1 MLDPATSP
9 TNSPTTS
16 LTTDQLGAF
25 LRSRRERLRPANDI
39 GRRRTAGLRRTEVA
53 ARASISVEW
62 YTRIEQGRG
71 GRPSRQVLDA
81 VCTALELREDERE
94 HAFVLAFGTPAT
106 ADPFVG
112 RARLERTQRVL
123 DHLMPWPAYLKSPT
137 WDVLAWNAASRR
149 FLTDY
154 PSIPAADRNVL
165 RILFTDPT
173 TRERIKD
180 WREEAKLTVAT
191 FRLEQARWNASSA
204 SANDLV
210 RTLRDESAEF
220 AAIWDLN
227 EVGHLGQGIKHLRVG
242 RSEEE
247 TVSLHYESMSVD
259 ALPGAGLVVYAPVGP
274 RDEHLLDRAL
284 REQD

>member
-1 MLDPATSP
+1 MSRDQADTKGDGAMPGPAA
-9 TNSPTTS
+9 N
-16 LTTDQLGAF
+16 QLGVF
-25 LRSRRERLRPANDI
+25 LRSRREHLRPVNDT
-39 GRRRTAGLRRTEVA
+39 GRRRTAGLRRVEVA

-71 GRPSRQVLDA
+71 GRPSRRVLDA
-81 VCTALELREDERE
+81 ICTALELREDERE
-94 HAFVLAFGTPAT
+94 HAFVLAFGAPAT
-106 ADPFVG
+106 ADPFAG
-112 RARLERTQRVL
+112 GAQLERTQRVL

-154 PSIPAADRNVL
+154 PSIPATDRNVL

-173 TRERIKD
+173 TRERIED
-180 WREEAKLTVAT
+180 WQEEAKLAVAT
-191 FRLEQARWNASSA
+191 FRLEQARWNAFSA
-204 SANDLV
+204 SVDGLV

-227 EVGHLGQGIKHLRVG
+227 EVGHLGQGIKRLRVG
-242 RSEEE
+242 PGEE

-259 ALPGAGLVVYAPVGP
+259 ALPGAGIVVYAPVGP

-284 REQD
+284 RERS